1 MKFWR
6 LVAGRVNR
14 LRLASV
20 PMCLPQKRFLGSGR
34 CLPHS
39 ECSAFMWCSVE
50 IEQQLHIVD
59 ETWVSLCH
67 RGKDDEI

>member
-20 PMCLPQKRFLGSGR
+20 PMCLYHKS
-34 CLPHS
+34 
-39 ECSAFMWCSVE
+39 
-50 IEQQLHIVD
+50 
-59 ETWVSLCH
+59 VSLVVAVAC
-67 RGKDDEI
+67 RTVNVLLLCGVV